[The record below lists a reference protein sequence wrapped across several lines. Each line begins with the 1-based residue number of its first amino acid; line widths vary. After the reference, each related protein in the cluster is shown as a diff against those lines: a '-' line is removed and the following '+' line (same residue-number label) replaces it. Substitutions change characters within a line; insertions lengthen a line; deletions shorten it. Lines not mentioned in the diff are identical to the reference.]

1 MAGEGFA
8 LQEEHA
14 QRHPVVE
21 GDRPANARERPQ
33 RRHEHWGRHFTGC
46 AIHVRRTRTARAHN
60 RQYCEPFQ
68 ALDQP
73 GLTSR
78 SVNCLG

>member
-46 AIHVRRTRTARAHN
+46 AIHV
-60 RQYCEPFQ
+60 
-68 ALDQP
+68 
-73 GLTSR
+73 
-78 SVNCLG
+78 

>member
-1 MAGEGFA
+1 MCHPH
-8 LQEEHA
+8 LTHA
-14 QRHPVVE
+14 N
-21 GDRPANARERPQ
+21 G
-33 RRHEHWGRHFTGC
+33 T
-46 AIHVRRTRTARAHN
+46 THN
-60 RQYCEPFQ
+60 RQYCEPFR